1 MKDFCKK
8 NYHWIIMIIFYILL
22 VMLHHY
28 TLIYGDDYLYS
39 TAAKHGPKGFYEFHV
54 HHYLKSNGRALI
66 HIFVTLALT
75 KPGMVIW
82 KILNPLIF
90 LIIFYNIAKTFTDRK
105 EDFQLVILVLCII
118 WLSFGSKYTSNSI
131 FTITPVFNYIY
142 PFLIMFPLL
151 KNLIKTYSGKMM
163 YSLPVMGFISGAT
176 MEQTGIM
183 IIGYTILLSIL
194 MWIEQKK
201 LPTKMAV
208 ITLIMEIIGY
218 ATVMFA
224 PGNILRMGKA
234 SRPFSENFVAIWTML
249 INQKTFLIFNIVL
262 IFAVC
267 YWLIILKEDNVIV
280 KIMNKGIAVCL
291 VVGMLINVALI
302 YELFQ
307 YNFESTGIINII
319 WKMFDLLYIAS
330 LIYMP
335 VYIAIKRKEYGYLM
349 HMIIGMG
356 SIFILLFA
364 SISEW
369 RPLTPALV
377 VFSIFIALT
386 IVDLM
391 RNYKSFGKYVICVM
405 CIAAIAVFDKSFQG
419 YYENYR
425 VKGNNDEIIK
435 IYKHSRH
442 YEKELILHKC
452 ADPDAAGYAI
462 NITNKEYI
470 YPLPANHTLLDQ
482 YSLKFKQYYGIPKEV
497 GIKIQ

>member
-1 MKDFCKK
+1 
-8 NYHWIIMIIFYILL
+8 MIIFYILL

-39 TAAKHGPKGFYEFHV
+39 TAAKHGPKGFFEFHV
-54 HHYLKSNGRALI
+54 QHYLKSNGRALI

-105 EDFQLVILVLCII
+105 EDFQLVILVLCTI

-208 ITLIMEIIGY
+208 ITLIMELIGY

-224 PGNILRMGKA
+224 PGNILRMGEA
-234 SRPFSENFVAIWTML
+234 SRAFSENFVAIWTML

-280 KIMNKGIAVCL
+280 KITNKGIAVCL
-291 VVGMLINVALI
+291 AVGMLINVALI

-330 LIYMP
+330 LIYTP